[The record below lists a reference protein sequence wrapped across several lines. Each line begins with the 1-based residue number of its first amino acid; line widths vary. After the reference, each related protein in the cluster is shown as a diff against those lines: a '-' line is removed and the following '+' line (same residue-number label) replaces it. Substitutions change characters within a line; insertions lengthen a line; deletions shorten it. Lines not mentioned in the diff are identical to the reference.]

1 VKLQNSFTVPAP
13 VERAWEVLLD
23 LERVAPCL
31 PGAELDGGDGREFQG
46 RMAIKIGP
54 VTSRYAGTVRIEQA
68 DAEARRAVMRAS
80 ARDARGAGTAAAT
93 IATVMHPV
101 AEGTRVE
108 VETEI
113 QISGPAAQFG
123 RGVMQEV
130 SSKLMGRFA
139 ECLAAEMALEPG
151 ATFEGS
157 RAGAA
162 RSAGVE
168 EQDGAWSAE
177 RGAQWAAA
185 PAERAPTQLGGYDET
200 PVGRLP
206 TGPAG
211 DAALAAVEAARA
223 ERERP
228 PRTRPSDDVLDLGE
242 ISRGAVL
249 KRLVPVA
256 ALVVAAIAGALVWR
270 ARRQVT
276 PPPGLRRLSPARA
289 GRRPWSGRRPWPA
302 RGRRRNGGTWRRVGR
317 ALR

>member
-31 PGAELDGGDGREFQG
+31 PGAQLDGGDGREYAG

-68 DAEARRAVMRAS
+68 DAEARRAVMRAQ
-80 ARDARGAGTAAAT
+80 ARDSRGAGTAAAT
-93 IATVMHPV
+93 IATEMHPV

-108 VETEI
+108 VETDI

-151 ATFEGS
+151 GGDMNAAPAAASITEAPTGS
-157 RAGAA
+157 
-162 RSAGVE
+162 
-168 EQDGAWSAE
+168 DGAWSAE
-177 RGAQWAAA
+177 HGAQWARA
-185 PAERAPTQLGGYDET
+185 PGAQAPTQLGGYDDT

-211 DAALAAVEAARA
+211 DAALAAVAVEAATA
-223 ERERP
+223 
-228 PRTRPSDDVLDLGE
+228 PRDRPSRARPSEDVLDLGE

-249 KRLVPVA
+249 KRLVPAA

-270 ARRQVT
+270 ARR
-276 PPPGLRRLSPARA
+276 
-289 GRRPWSGRRPWPA
+289 
-302 RGRRRNGGTWRRVGR
+302 RG
-317 ALR
+317 

>member
-1 VKLQNSFTVPAP
+1 MKLQNSFTVPTH

-54 VTSRYAGTVRIEQA
+54 VTTRYTGTVRIEQA
-68 DAEARRAVMRAS
+68 DPDARRAVMRAQ
-80 ARDARGAGTAAAT
+80 ARDSRGAGTAAAT
-93 IATVMHPV
+93 IATEMHSTP
-101 AEGTRVE
+101 EGTRVD

-139 ECLAAEMALEPG
+139 ECLAAEMAVEPSAAEPG
-151 ATFEGS
+151 G
-157 RAGAA
+157 AGAGGA
-162 RSAGVE
+162 GATGAEGAHSAGF
-168 EQDGAWSAE
+168 DAPDTAWSAE

-185 PAERAPTQLGGYDET
+185 PGARAPTQLGGYDDT

-211 DAALAAVEAARA
+211 DSALAAVEDARA
-223 ERERP
+223 QRERP

-242 ISRGAVL
+242 ISRDAML
-249 KRLVPVA
+249 KRLLPA
-256 ALVVAAIAGALVWR
+256 TAVVIVAIAGALAWR
-270 ARRQVT
+270 ARRH
-276 PPPGLRRLSPARA
+276 G
-289 GRRPWSGRRPWPA
+289 
-302 RGRRRNGGTWRRVGR
+302 
-317 ALR
+317 